1 MPVKIHQ
8 FTVQA
13 KMKTD
18 SETTSNTIQR
28 VSNGAEAVDK
38 EELIEACMER
48 VMEKLE
54 RHLNLKLD

>member
-13 KMKTD
+13 KMKSD
-18 SETTSNTIQR
+18 AEGSNQSIQR
-28 VSNGAEAVDK
+28 VSNATESVDK